1 MSRLGKKPLPIP
13 SGISV
18 DITDTEVIVK
28 GAKGELRERILDGI
42 SVSKEENNIIVTL
55 NDDTK
60 RSRAMWGTMWALIRN
75 MLIGTTDGFTKILE
89 VVGVGYRAS
98 LDKTGKNLK
107 IAVGY
112 SHPIL
117 FVIPEGLEVSCET
130 VKGKPPTVTIK
141 GFCKKLVGDF
151 AALVRSVRIPEP
163 YKGKGIKYDTEI
175 ILRKESKKK

>member
-1 MSRLGKKPLPIP
+1 M
-13 SGISV
+13 
-18 DITDTEVIVK
+18 DITETEVIVK
-28 GAKGELRERILDGI
+28 GNKSELKERILDGV
-42 SVSKEENNIIVTL
+42 SVSKEENDIIVRP
-55 NDDTK
+55 NDDSPK
-60 RSRAMWGTMWALIRN
+60 SRAMWGTMWSLIRN
-75 MLIGTTDGFTKILE
+75 MLVGTTEGFTKILE

-107 IAVGY
+107 ISVGY

-141 GFCKKLVGDF
+141 GFSKKVVGDF
-151 AALVRSVRIPEP
+151 AALVRSVRLPEP
-163 YKGKGIKYDTEI
+163 YKGKGIKYGDET